1 MAFLTALP
9 VQAADGLTGN
19 DRKRYD
25 YFFQEAARLQALGRY
40 GDAFELFEHA
50 RKINPRAAEVYFYQS
65 MYYQQMKQ
73 DSLAQDC
80 LARAISLAPSNL
92 TFRER
97 MAQYYVA
104 NQQYDKA
111 IEAYEGIFAQNHD
124 NTDALYMLL
133 RLYQQQKEYPQM
145 LKTLNRLETEEGENE
160 KFTLEKMHI
169 YELMNDPKS
178 AYKELKSL
186 TEAHPLDMIYK
197 TMLGNWLMEHQ
208 RRKEAYKLFTHVLEE
223 EPDNSYAQ
231 MSLYD
236 YYNATDRKNRLTPC
250 STAFCWARRPT
261 WIPS

>member
-97 MAQYYVA
+97 MA
-104 NQQYDKA
+104 
-111 IEAYEGIFAQNHD
+111 
-124 NTDALYMLL
+124 
-133 RLYQQQKEYPQM
+133 P
-145 LKTLNRLETEEGENE
+145 
-160 KFTLEKMHI
+160 
-169 YELMNDPKS
+169 
-178 AYKELKSL
+178 
-186 TEAHPLDMIYK
+186 HPC
-197 TMLGNWLMEHQ
+197 H
-208 RRKEAYKLFTHVLEE
+208 A
-223 EPDNSYAQ
+223 SYLSVQ
-231 MSLYD
+231 PRHS
-236 YYNATDRKNRLTPC
+236 
-250 STAFCWARRPT
+250 
-261 WIPS
+261 I

>member
-1 MAFLTALP
+1 MAFLTAVP

-50 RKINPRAAEVYFYQS
+50 RKINSRAAEVYFYQS

-80 LARAISLAPSNL
+80 LARAITLAPSNL

-145 LKTLNRLETEEGENE
+145 LKTLNRLRQKRARTRSSR
-160 KFTLEKMHI
+160 L
-169 YELMNDPKS
+169 
-178 AYKELKSL
+178 
-186 TEAHPLDMIYK
+186 
-197 TMLGNWLMEHQ
+197 
-208 RRKEAYKLFTHVLEE
+208 RRCT
-223 EPDNSYAQ
+223 
-231 MSLYD
+231 
-236 YYNATDRKNRLTPC
+236 
-250 STAFCWARRPT
+250 ST
-261 WIPS
+261 S